1 MRSRVYNSSVERRQF
16 LSLLAAGVATAGL
29 SVAAAEYGPRLFGEA
44 GWLSG
49 TGGALAQ
56 AEGAPPTAAQ
66 LAWQADP
73 NVMYSFE
80 DMSTVIFQPPKVKKV
95 KVPGG
100 TISSI
105 KGNKGMVA
113 LTVDDGVS
121 SAVVREYA
129 KFSKRTGMRMT
140 FFVTGMYASWR
151 DNAELLKPLVE
162 SGQIQMANHTWTHP
176 TLTKLSDAQ
185 VVSELKQT
193 HDFLRNTYGVEAAP
207 FFRPPYG
214 THDSRVDRV
223 AASIGYSTP
232 VMWNGSLSD
241 STLLTNAQV
250 QQFATKYMT
259 SESIVIGHA
268 NYTPIIDNMDFIRD
282 LIQSRAIAPV
292 TLNDLY
298 DNKA

>member
-1 MRSRVYNSSVERRQF
+1 VERRQF

-29 SVAAAEYGPRLFGEA
+29 GVAGAEFGPRAFGEN

-49 TGGALAQ
+49 VGGVQ
-56 AEGAPPTAAQ
+56 AEGEPTLTSAENLAAYEQ
-66 LAWQADP
+66 TTILPGGFGEEIPTFDSP
-73 NVMYSFE
+73 
-80 DMSTVIFQPPKVKKV
+80 TTKKV

-105 KGNKGMVA
+105 KGNPGMVA

-129 KFSKRTGMRMT
+129 KFSKRTGMRLT

-151 DNAELLKPLVE
+151 DNADLLKPLIE

-176 TLTKLSDAQ
+176 TLTKLTDGQ
-185 VVSELKQT
+185 IVSELKQT
-193 HDFLRNTYGVEAAP
+193 HDFLANTFGIQAAP
-207 FFRPPYG
+207 YFRPPYG

-241 STLLTNAQV
+241 STVLTDAQV

-268 NYTPIIDNMDFIRD
+268 NYTPITNNFDFIRD
-282 LIQSRAIAPV
+282 LIRKRAITPV
-292 TLNDLY
+292 TLNDIYL
-298 DNKA
+298 KA